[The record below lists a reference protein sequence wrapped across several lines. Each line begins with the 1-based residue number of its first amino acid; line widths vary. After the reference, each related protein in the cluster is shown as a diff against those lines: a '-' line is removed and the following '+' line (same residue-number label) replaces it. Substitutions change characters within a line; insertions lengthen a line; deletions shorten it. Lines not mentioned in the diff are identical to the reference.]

1 MDIGSPCDKAI
12 SKALPGG
19 LENALDGSSGEVLR
33 IKDLSERNLSDG
45 DVVSHVEEG
54 FEDLKLEDVKP
65 GQKSLCKYATFP
77 PTVKISPSANV
88 NEQDE
93 DAELKTA
100 LERMFSDDP
109 VPSHCSRSLSLPTPL
124 KLVSAMKGSR
134 ERQGAS
140 PRKLSVKWAP
150 DVYDPPPT
158 IVSHTVNRS
167 KKQHKSREDRNYKQ
181 KKGKKGRKGNSSH
194 SGSKDKKQFRKIGG
208 SSSDKCY
215 KLMDARDGVVQLP
228 DGLNDFEVAGPDSC
242 GSSFLKES
250 LGKVHYSVAEA
261 L

>member
-1 MDIGSPCDKAI
+1 MCTAGAYSGLGLVQPFNTTKEMI
-12 SKALPGG
+12 SG
-19 LENALDGSSGEVLR
+19 LFVIFVYFVCQFGFSNFTSVHAF
-33 IKDLSERNLSDG
+33 LS
-45 DVVSHVEEG
+45 
-54 FEDLKLEDVKP
+54 
-65 GQKSLCKYATFP
+65 Q
-77 PTVKISPSANV
+77 
-88 NEQDE
+88 
-93 DAELKTA
+93 
-100 LERMFSDDP
+100 
-109 VPSHCSRSLSLPTPL
+109 TPL

-167 KKQHKSREDRNYKQ
+167 KKQQKSREGRNYKQ

-194 SGSKDKKQFRKIGG
+194 SGSKDRKQFCKIGG

-215 KLMDARDGVVQLP
+215 KLMDARDGVLQLP

>member
-1 MDIGSPCDKAI
+1 MDIGSPCEKAI

-19 LENALDGSSGEVLR
+19 LVNALDGNSDEVLS
-33 IKDLSERNLSDG
+33 IKDSSECNTSDG
-45 DVVSHVEEG
+45 GVVSHVEEG
-54 FEDLKLEDVKP
+54 FEDLKLEDDGP

-77 PTVKISPSANV
+77 PTAKISPSANV

-93 DAELKTA
+93 DDELKTA
-100 LERMFSDDP
+100 FEQMFSDDP
-109 VPSHCSRSLSLPTPL
+109 VPSRCSRSLSLPTPL

-167 KKQHKSREDRNYKQ
+167 KKQQKSREGRNYKQ

-194 SGSKDKKQFRKIGG
+194 SGSKDRKQFCKIGG

-215 KLMDARDGVVQLP
+215 KLMGARDGVLQLP

>member
-1 MDIGSPCDKAI
+1 
-12 SKALPGG
+12 
-19 LENALDGSSGEVLR
+19 
-33 IKDLSERNLSDG
+33 
-45 DVVSHVEEG
+45 
-54 FEDLKLEDVKP
+54 
-65 GQKSLCKYATFP
+65 
-77 PTVKISPSANV
+77 
-88 NEQDE
+88 
-93 DAELKTA
+93 
-100 LERMFSDDP
+100 
-109 VPSHCSRSLSLPTPL
+109 
-124 KLVSAMKGSR
+124 MKGSR

-167 KKQHKSREDRNYKQ
+167 KKQQKSREDRNYKQ

-194 SGSKDKKQFRKIGG
+194 SGSKDKKQSRKIGG

-215 KLMDARDGVVQLP
+215 KLMDAREGVVQLS
-228 DGLNDFEVAGPDSC
+228 DGFNDFEVAGPDSC